1 MLQSVPMQLCM
12 PCPVCSVTGPK
23 VGNPRPQA
31 QPLPPTL
38 AHRKTCQIRDDNL
51 RLFPW
56 QLGVATCAHR
66 VHGAMQGWSTSCKRR
81 LQQGDP
87 QSRQW
92 RGDCQAGRGPPL
104 PHLPPPPS
112 SPHPCSYACPSAHNP
127 FPCRT
132 SWARSWTSV
141 GRPPASAPGD
151 PGPRERQGRSRR
163 TFSAKPQAVPRLS
176 RLTEICSSGQGD
188 GQHLFRTNKRV
199 ILNQV
204 CKHGVPMAL
213 EGGGWGSLP
222 TSTPPAFLS
231 QGRLTNPPW
240 KTQSPSLPPR
250 PPAQTVP
257 ANPALSC

>member
-1 MLQSVPMQLCM
+1 MSERAGASTWERPSTPAPPRKASAARGWEGGAVLQSVPMQVCM

-104 PHLPPPPS
+104 PHLPPPQ
-112 SPHPCSYACPSAHNP
+112 
-127 FPCRT
+127 
-132 SWARSWTSV
+132 ARLTLARMLARRLTTLSLV
-141 GRPPASAPGD
+141 ERPGPVLGRQLGD
-151 PGPRERQGRSRR
+151 PPPRHPATPAHESGKAAQDGHSR
-163 TFSAKPQAVPRLS
+163 
-176 RLTEICSSGQGD
+176 
-188 GQHLFRTNKRV
+188 
-199 ILNQV
+199 
-204 CKHGVPMAL
+204 
-213 EGGGWGSLP
+213 
-222 TSTPPAFLS
+222 
-231 QGRLTNPPW
+231 
-240 KTQSPSLPPR
+240 PSLKPSPVC
-250 PPAQTVP
+250 PV
-257 ANPALSC
+257 